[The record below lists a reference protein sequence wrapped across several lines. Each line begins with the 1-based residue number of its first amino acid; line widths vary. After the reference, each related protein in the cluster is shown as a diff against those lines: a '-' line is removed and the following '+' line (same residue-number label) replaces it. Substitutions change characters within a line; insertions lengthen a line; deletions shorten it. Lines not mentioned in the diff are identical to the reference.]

1 MATPDKAQEKGQE
14 IITFKADPSLLAALG
29 GIRNRSEFIR
39 NAVLAAL
46 ENVCPLCRGRG
57 ILTPNQK
64 QHWSAFIADHG
75 LAECD
80 DCHEWHLVCATR
92 PEPAVHGRQPLP
104 ADHECGP
111 GCDHTHAARP
121 RKSKFPSDKGARR

>member
-1 MATPDKAQEKGQE
+1 MAAPDRGQE
-14 IITFKADPSLLAALG
+14 IITFKADPSLLTAMS

-57 ILTPNQK
+57 ILTSNQK
-64 QHWSAFIADHG
+64 EHWSAFIADHG

-80 DCHEWHLVCATR
+80 GCHEWHLVCATR
-92 PEPAVHGRQPLP
+92 PEPEVHAPRMHD
-104 ADHECGP
+104 AEHECGTE
-111 GCDHTHAARP
+111 CDHAHAASAR
-121 RKSKFPSDKGARR
+121 RSKSSNQKGARR